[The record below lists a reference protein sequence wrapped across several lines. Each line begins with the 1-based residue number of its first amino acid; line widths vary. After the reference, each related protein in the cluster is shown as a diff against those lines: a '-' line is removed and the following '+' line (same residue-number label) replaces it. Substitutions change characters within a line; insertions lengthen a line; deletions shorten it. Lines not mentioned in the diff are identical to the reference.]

1 LYPRLHALGLEPLP
15 HGATKLKGMQGA
27 FRIRVGDYRI
37 IYEVL
42 RSSVRVIAVPRRRD
56 VYR

>member
-1 LYPRLHALGLEPLP
+1 LHALGLEPLP